1 MSLNQQDIFTQ
12 LGLPR
17 PGGASP
23 APPAAPSSQ
32 AQGDIFSQLGLP
44 APNQQVSPALTPK
57 PPVAPAVPLWKK
69 ILGGIEQGGE
79 AVNQFVNTAMGGVTP
94 QESGGIATSAL
105 KQKLSPSQRAYYQ
118 KVLAQS
124 QKPLSPGAQAV
135 AGSPLAS
142 GAARVLGSVVPIL
155 GIGMEAAG
163 TGIEALK
170 GMKGSVPT
178 AEDAATPSEVPQ
190 TPQIAPGAEQPPS
203 QVEAP
208 AQATNAAPAAP
219 FNPVLQPGDAEK
231 IATPTQPTMDSY
243 QNYQDQIDAYENNL
257 TQKYGE
263 AEVNRVPVKLSKP
276 GSAFADIEQGIL
288 SKTKLSPDEVKNL
301 QGLYAQR
308 DTVGDKI
315 DASTLKTVLQRI
327 PDKGPA
333 NRSDVEAAVNDV
345 QKKFNLW
352 TATGSINEGSMKNT
366 GENIASDIYSS
377 LAQRLGYEGG
387 YGADGKL
394 QTWSLTEAMDEA
406 KRGNVDPLLPQVQG
420 IVKAIFQPEG
430 SEVPPAQPAL
440 VGGEQAQAQAQP
452 PETPALDQ
460 AGKPTQSVGADLYR
474 ARFVDETPFD
484 AKINPD
490 DPQSKASLKDIQAE
504 FTGRLNRDKAEG
516 YLLQRDINKLIPD
529 QIERDAAYVYVD
541 KGGNMD
547 AIREVAADQDP
558 SLDQKVEGRD
568 YTIRD
573 AYIKALNLSQGAQDA
588 VKELAQPYYDEA
600 GKYAMETGATKDVRD
615 NYANRIWEKRE
626 TGGAYV
632 QPRWM
637 DTVKGIKMVDEMKDI
652 IRSKDRF
659 SRADKSE
666 IEDIFK
672 KYKIPKKNWSQR
684 FADIKNTM
692 FNENQLTPTD
702 STAKLKTPY
711 EQKGMTPFTSHAKP
725 RVFPTLDL
733 GIKNGF
739 LPSTMDL
746 GELMRTHAGEM
757 SRANNMRLLGD
768 FLVKKAGAETISNDA
783 VTSQDWKTVMSF
795 GNKRI
800 VAPTRLADAMKVL
813 TEVSQPGD
821 VQKGVMKV
829 QGRIKTGITSF
840 SAFHLW
846 NLFKSEL
853 GSSKGGFDLV
863 AHAGDI
869 GKILGSQE
877 MKDNL
882 LLKWTRAGQMD
893 THIDTD
899 IDVMDELT
907 KGDDFLSKVSRL
919 PVIKQFF
926 NVSEGIRDFT
936 FQGVQS
942 HIKLID
948 SELKLIDWQGKHPNA
963 TQEDTTQAMRSI
975 ARFQNSAQGGMNW
988 GALGVSPTVKNAL
1001 NLAILSPDWCAAKFM
1016 QYKYAFTDSG
1026 LTGSLSR
1033 QRLGSALV
1041 AGAILN
1047 EGLSLVATG
1056 HFTDQ
1061 NPSHKMGAVE
1071 IAANTFFDFFPA
1083 DVDDA
1088 LTIVNDIRQ
1097 KGLGYAAVQELI
1109 SKAAPIPST
1118 LFDLY
1123 YKETSNKQGPVKGT
1137 VSAAETAAEDL
1148 TPIPIGAAGNINL
1161 KQLVSTGK
1169 GNTGQSWLSRLAV
1182 GAGVA
1187 KYSPPAKGQESTGIG
1202 QQAQSQLQQLRA
1214 AGKSKAPSAQA
1225 LAEANLSPLA
1235 KSYLG
1240 LSAPKRTQ
1248 FMASLSPDQQSL
1260 LQQELSTYKA
1270 PAKKSKSGLTGFKGI
1285 SGMKGLKKL

>member
-190 TPQIAPGAEQPPS
+190 TPQIAPGAEQPPA
-203 QVEAP
+203 QVDTP
-208 AQATNAAPAAP
+208 TQATNAAP
-219 FNPVLQPGDAEK
+219 FNPALKPGDAEK
-231 IATPTQPTMDSY
+231 IA
-243 QNYQDQIDAYENNL
+243 
-257 TQKYGE
+257 
-263 AEVNRVPVKLSKP
+263 
-276 GSAFADIEQGIL
+276 
-288 SKTKLSPDEVKNL
+288 
-301 QGLYAQR
+301 
-308 DTVGDKI
+308 
-315 DASTLKTVLQRI
+315 
-327 PDKGPA
+327 
-333 NRSDVEAAVNDV
+333 
-345 QKKFNLW
+345 
-352 TATGSINEGSMKNT
+352 
-366 GENIASDIYSS
+366 
-377 LAQRLGYEGG
+377 
-387 YGADGKL
+387 GA
-394 QTWSLTEAMDEA
+394 
-406 KRGNVDPLLPQVQG
+406 
-420 IVKAIFQPEG
+420 
-430 SEVPPAQPAL
+430 AQPDQTAP
-440 VGGEQAQAQAQP
+440 GPAQP

-1047 EGLSLVATG
+1047 EGLSLIATG
-1056 HFTDQ
+1056 HFTNE
-1061 NPSHKMGAVE
+1061 NPSGKWGSVE
-1071 IAANTFFDFFPA
+1071 IAMNTLFDFFPA

>member
-1 MSLNQQDIFTQ
+1 
-12 LGLPR
+12 
-17 PGGASP
+17 
-23 APPAAPSSQ
+23 
-32 AQGDIFSQLGLP
+32 
-44 APNQQVSPALTPK
+44 
-57 PPVAPAVPLWKK
+57 
-69 ILGGIEQGGE
+69 
-79 AVNQFVNTAMGGVTP
+79 
-94 QESGGIATSAL
+94 
-105 KQKLSPSQRAYYQ
+105 
-118 KVLAQS
+118 
-124 QKPLSPGAQAV
+124 
-135 AGSPLAS
+135 
-142 GAARVLGSVVPIL
+142 
-155 GIGMEAAG
+155 MEAAG

-190 TPQIAPGAEQPPS
+190 TPQIAPGAEQPPA
-203 QVEAP
+203 QVDTP
-208 AQATNAAPAAP
+208 TQATNAAP
-219 FNPVLQPGDAEK
+219 FNPALKPGDAEK
-231 IATPTQPTMDSY
+231 IA
-243 QNYQDQIDAYENNL
+243 
-257 TQKYGE
+257 
-263 AEVNRVPVKLSKP
+263 
-276 GSAFADIEQGIL
+276 
-288 SKTKLSPDEVKNL
+288 
-301 QGLYAQR
+301 
-308 DTVGDKI
+308 
-315 DASTLKTVLQRI
+315 
-327 PDKGPA
+327 
-333 NRSDVEAAVNDV
+333 
-345 QKKFNLW
+345 
-352 TATGSINEGSMKNT
+352 
-366 GENIASDIYSS
+366 
-377 LAQRLGYEGG
+377 
-387 YGADGKL
+387 GA
-394 QTWSLTEAMDEA
+394 
-406 KRGNVDPLLPQVQG
+406 
-420 IVKAIFQPEG
+420 
-430 SEVPPAQPAL
+430 AQPDQTAP
-440 VGGEQAQAQAQP
+440 GPAQP

-1047 EGLSLVATG
+1047 EGLSLIATG
-1056 HFTDQ
+1056 HFTNE
-1061 NPSHKMGAVE
+1061 NPSGKWGSVE
-1071 IAANTFFDFFPA
+1071 IAMNTLFDFFPA